1 MSTNIA
7 YFESEHALALR
18 QASDIRTSIARAGHT
33 WTEKTLRRALRGL
46 AKAEKRERDL
56 RHRIDSLMHD

>member
-7 YFESEHALALR
+7 YFERQHAVARR

-33 WTEKTLRRALRGL
+33 WTEKTLHRALRLLG
-46 AKAEKRERDL
+46 KAEKRERVL
-56 RHRIDSLMHD
+56 RHRIDSLQHD

>member
-7 YFESEHALALR
+7 YYERQHAVALR
-18 QASDIRTSIARAGHT
+18 QASDMRTSIARAGHT
-33 WTEKTLRRALRGL
+33 WREKTLHRALRSL
-46 AKAEKRERDL
+46 AEYEARERNL